1 MIQTQSVCF
10 DVVRDQKDNV
20 WLMDF
25 APYGAQWT
33 EALAFEWDELDEL
46 HDDRVEATACGTSG
60 ANAAGTDESDDD
72 DGDGDV
78 EDDPEFRYMSE
89 DTGIQPSKRNNYGIP
104 KDVVDVYRSGAAET
118 TGGGSGEASCTLD
131 DLLFRQL
138 RGLSERDGEQ

>member
-1 MIQTQSVCF
+1 
-10 DVVRDQKDNV
+10 
-20 WLMDF
+20 MDF

-46 HDDRVEATACGTSG
+46 HDDRVEAMAAA
-60 ANAAGTDESDDD
+60 ANAAGTTDSGDEAA

-104 KDVVDVYRSGAAET
+104 KDVVDVYRSGGVET
-118 TGGGSGEASCTLD
+118 TGGGGGGEGSCTLD

-138 RGLSERDGEQ
+138 RGLSERRDGEQ